1 MKITELNELI
11 AEIKSLKYKLIKAQ
25 DFHNAAL
32 MRDMEKEYLDKEIQ

>member
-32 MRDMEKEYLDKEIQ
+32 MRDMEKEYLDKEIE